1 MKEQHISYETAKLCK
16 ELGIDLPHTH
26 YYVYPFRSF
35 KATGE
40 LNKNA
45 VPDSYNANMLQIV
58 KTRKMQPQ
66 IAPAYTQSLLQKWLR
81 ETHQIHIM
89 IQPIGLN
96 YYSPVI
102 YSMENQEGLCV
113 KILYDG
119 IVNDIL
125 EKLHEDVLEF
135 GLIEALKMVKS
146 AEEKTKNN

>member
-16 ELGIDLPHTH
+16 ELGVDLPHTH
-26 YYVYPFRSF
+26 HYVYPFRSF

-81 ETHQIHIM
+81 ETYQIHIM

-135 GLIEALKMVKS
+135 GLVEALKMVKS
-146 AEEKTKNN
+146 AKEKN